1 MKARV
6 QPQYS
11 KKELQIMGAY
21 VDKRVQDALSRVQW
35 LMLLA
40 FHDELNIGEQRFV
53 RVMERY
59 GKLLEEYNGYQ
70 RDEIADQKLTQ
81 AIKAIL
87 PNSFSRLYE

>member
-21 VDKRVQDALSRVQW
+21 VDKRVQDCLSKVQW

-40 FHDELNIGEQRFV
+40 FHDVLGVGERRFTQ
-53 RVMERY
+53 VMERY
-59 GKLLEEYNGYQ
+59 GQLLEEYKGYQ

-87 PNSFSRLYE
+87 PNSFSWLYE